1 MQSPRPL
8 VEIPDGHLKDPEL
21 QTANQRRNYNSLSE
35 LRSSAIPFT
44 LAPPPE
50 ETSHG
55 NFSWRDLELRYQE
68 GSGLGVLSR
77 GTPGGYLV
85 PYCVACTSYSPSE
98 WRRKLAGTDSKFQ
111 PERYALELKLC
122 GDHERVI
129 QHCIFDASPRDVAS
143 RYELLNIAARYNSLY
158 PGDHGVYS
166 CQFVILDTLDP
177 VYAAAGIRTYPM
189 QSAERYQV
197 FIEHMVPDATNAIC
211 GLEGGL
217 RAGEQRRVPYD
228 ANAACSPASGIDGSS
243 AIALPVDN
251 RHAGWGEH
259 EQRHCTAARQ
269 DFMESRQVFLVALI
283 EAATEELRRNVEE
296 GSRFDSTFEL
306 YVRASEEPSPDLS
319 CTLSS
324 MTPSTFVETPGPVT
338 GPPVGIATP
347 NHIAFTP
354 RKRGPTAELT
364 RPSPYSSRLHLRDE
378 DHGNYPQ
385 CVNCEGFHSDDEP
398 CGV

>member
-1 MQSPRPL
+1 
-8 VEIPDGHLKDPEL
+8 VEIPDEQLKDPEL
-21 QTANQRRNYNSLSE
+21 QSANQRRNYNSLSE

-50 ETSHG
+50 ETSFG
-55 NFSWRDLELRYQE
+55 SFCWSGLELRFQQ
-68 GSGLGVLSR
+68 GSGLGVLSH

-98 WRRKLAGTDSKFQ
+98 WQRKLAGTDSKFQ

-129 QHCIFDASPRDVAS
+129 QHCIFGASSRDVAS

-158 PGDHGVYS
+158 PGGHGVYS

-177 VYAAAGIRTYPM
+177 IYSAAGIRTYPM
-189 QSAERYQV
+189 QSTERYQV
-197 FIEHMVPDATNAIC
+197 FVEHMVPDATSAIC
-211 GLEGGL
+211 GQEGGL
-217 RAGEQRRVPYD
+217 RPGEQRRVPYD
-228 ANAACSPASGIDGSS
+228 ANAACNHAPEVNGCS
-243 AIALPVDN
+243 AIILPVGN

-269 DFMESRQVFLVALI
+269 DYMESRQVFLEALI

-296 GSRFDSTFEL
+296 GNRLDSTFEM
-306 YVRASEEPSPDLS
+306 YIEASEEPSPDLD
-319 CTLSS
+319 CTLSTA
-324 MTPSTFVETPGPVT
+324 TPSTLAHTPGPVV
-338 GPPVGIATP
+338 GPPVGKATP

-364 RPSPYSSRLHLRDE
+364 RPSPYSGCPSLCDE
-378 DHGNYPQ
+378 DHDNYAQ